1 VRVLA
6 GLGELLRHVLYG
18 PGTHEV
24 PLRDELAFVERYLAI
39 ERVRFGDRLRVEVE
53 VEPGA
58 MDAAVPNLL
67 LQPLVENALKHGIA
81 PRPDGGRV
89 AVRARAAG
97 AVLRVEVCD
106 DGGDL
111 AGREAPAGRGLG
123 LANTRARLDRL
134 YGGRATLRVGG
145 HAGGTSAVVELP
157 LRAWAAPPA
166 ALAG

>member
-1 VRVLA
+1 
-6 GLGELLRHVLYG
+6 
-18 PGTHEV
+18 
-24 PLRDELAFVERYLAI
+24 VERYLAI
-39 ERVRFGDRLRVEVE
+39 ERVRFGDRLLVEVD
-53 VEPGA
+53 VEPA
-58 MDAAVPNLL
+58 ALDAAVPNLL

-111 AGREAPAGRGLG
+111 AGREAR
-123 LANTRARLDRL
+123 RARARAGQHARPLERL

-157 LRAWAAPPA
+157 LRAWAAAPA